1 MLKPATKKRLA
12 KLALQSGRSANYL
25 VADAVETYL
34 ADQERLR
41 VDLRFSAF
49 ACGFLLFLSRHF
61 SRHFLPTNLSRAVNA
76 LPCPPVNVP

>member
-49 ACGFLLFLSRHF
+49 ACGFLLFLSPLAT
-61 SRHFLPTNLSRAVNA
+61 S
-76 LPCPPVNVP
+76 PVTSSPQISAAP